1 MAKYNSVAKSVDSR
15 KERRSPKWRNKWWKA
30 VTLYNNPSLRLDLL
44 KQDLKNSKATAADKR
59 VSMIVCMQ
67 LCVPGSKSL
76 LLFQFEMFER
86 ATDVVAT
93 VGAVN
98 LVSST

>member
-1 MAKYNSVAKSVDSR
+1 MRVIKMANYNSVAKSVDSR

-67 LCVPGSKSL
+67 LCVLGSKKKLIFS
-76 LLFQFEMFER
+76 
-86 ATDVVAT
+86 V
-93 VGAVN
+93 
-98 LVSST
+98 